1 MQGMIDYLYG
11 SKSIGVRNYT
21 HELSRHM
28 SGLDLDIRMCGV
40 GGSHVLSQ
48 LDQQQLREH
57 LISCIPDTKS
67 KVLHIQHD
75 TLMFRGSCDQTDE
88 IDNLCWFLDM
98 MTQKYD
104 KVCITFHSRIEF
116 GKPRWI
122 EQPINRLLY
131 NILDKQWCNQLIPML
146 NKCVVLVHSM
156 SHVHLLESQG
166 CNTVQLFT
174 HPTDRYKTIKEP
186 DIENVR
192 VVVPG
197 QLVSRKHV
205 GQAIE
210 VCTKIPNCTLTID
223 ASDMS
228 VYKQW
233 EAAATA
239 RQVKLNPVKWS
250 INNTE
255 YLKQLSQH
263 DVALVM
269 YMDDIP
275 LSGSV
280 IDALRCGMIVG
291 TTATPSFQWFAK
303 EFRCITTHNNLHTLG
318 GMIYEILRDTISC
331 ERLAWHADNYFYT
344 SHESANRLVDVYRGT
359 CVDNQSQTS
368 RKPIANVVTESSQQ
382 TSGMPT
388 FMVNISECEQL
399 KHVNGMLHV
408 EHQYRYNK
416 KIFSRPWSGLIHGPF
431 FETNTTLFRPTV
443 DVMLSEDAFDNCTK
457 LQVTNSKLKEII
469 EPYISCPVE
478 ITRLV
483 DFPPVKM
490 FDIRAFRS
498 QKDWVVLHVGWWCKN
513 FESFNQ
519 LRLTDKWVKQLHVNV
534 NDPTREFLDMYG
546 VSGNLCSTIPENCIY
561 YIDQSTDDVVDEQM
575 IHCIRSKT
583 PTLVRRNSTVVEY
596 LGDEYPLLYDD
607 ITQAS
612 ELLTDEN
619 IAKAAQFSNS

>member
-1 MQGMIDYLYG
+1 MIDYLYG

-40 GGSHVLSQ
+40 GGYHVLSQ

-197 QLVSRKHV
+197 QLASRKHV

-210 VCTKIPNCTLTID
+210 VCTRIPNCTLTID
-223 ASDMS
+223 SSDMS

-233 EAAATA
+233 EHAAAA
-239 RQVKLNPVKWS
+239 KQVKLKPVKWS

-255 YLKQLSQH
+255 YLKQLCQH

-269 YMDDIP
+269 YVDDVP

-303 EFRCITTHNNLHTLG
+303 EFRCVTAHDDLHMLGDAINTQLCSTLD
-318 GMIYEILRDTISC
+318 RAQS
-331 ERLAWHADNYFYT
+331 AWHADNYFSL
-344 SHESANRLVDVYRGT
+344 SHESADELSNTYQGT
-359 CVDNQSQTS
+359 HKKNQSRS
-368 RKPIANVVTESSQQ
+368 YRNLIANVVTESSQQ
-382 TSGMPT
+382 ISGMPSYMT
-388 FMVNISECEQL
+388 NTSECENL
-399 KHVNGMLHV
+399 RHVDGMLHV
-408 EHQYRYNK
+408 EHQYRHNK
-416 KIFSRPWSGLIHGPF
+416 KPFSRSWSGLIHGPF
-431 FETNTTLFRPTV
+431 IETENTLSRPTV
-443 DVMLSEDAFDNCTK
+443 NQMLVDNIFSTCTK
-457 LQVTNSKLKEII
+457 IQVTNSKLKKQI
-469 EPYISCPVE
+469 EPYVPCPVE
-478 ITRLV
+478 LLKMTG
-483 DFPPVKM
+483 FPPVVH
-490 FDIRAFRS
+490 FDLEAYMS
-498 QKDWVVLHVGWWCKN
+498 QKKHILLHAGWWCKN
-513 FESFNQ
+513 FESFNSIQ
-519 LRLTDKWVKQLHVNV
+519 LSNIWSKKLHVNKL
-534 NDPTREFLDMYG
+534 DPTHELFDM
-546 VSGNLCSTIPENCIY
+546 VSTNHAHADICSSIPENCVY
-561 YIDQSTDDVVDEQM
+561 YVDQTTDDVVDEQM
-575 IHCIRSKT
+575 LSCIRSKT
-583 PTLVRRNSTVVEY
+583 PILIRRNATVEEF
-596 LGDEYPLLYDD
+596 LGADYPLLFDT
-607 ITQAS
+607 ICQAS
-612 ELLTDEN
+612 ELLTDDN
-619 IAKAAQFSNS
+619 IEKATQFYT